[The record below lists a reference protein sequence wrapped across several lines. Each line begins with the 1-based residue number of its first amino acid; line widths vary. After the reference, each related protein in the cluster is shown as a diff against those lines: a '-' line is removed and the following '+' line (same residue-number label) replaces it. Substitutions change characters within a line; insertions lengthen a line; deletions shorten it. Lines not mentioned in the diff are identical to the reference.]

1 MDMSSHSSVG
11 WTAIV
16 GGVIGVIGFI
26 SLAIFFIVGEP
37 FGTLNDIL
45 AIPVAFLMLPLA
57 FALYRLNSADYS
69 LLSLVALAAGVVG
82 FLSTAIGS
90 LLLITGR
97 IGFEQ
102 SLITGIGGFGL
113 IGLCVLLNS
122 SMGLMNRQLPRAT
135 AWIGILLAL
144 TPSLALLAVLRA
156 GSIARALEAMA
167 GQTAAE
173 FQMNPLVVVIFVL
186 GGLSYAGM
194 PFWFIWMGRLFAT
207 GKLSLLTEVVAS
219 R

>member
-1 MDMSSHSSVG
+1 MDMSSNHATG
-11 WTAIV
+11 LTAIA
-16 GGVIGVIGFI
+16 GSVIGVIGFI
-26 SLAIFFIVGEP
+26 SLAIFFVVGEP

-69 LLSLVALAAGVVG
+69 FLSLVALAAGVIG

-90 LLLITGR
+90 FLLITGR
-97 IGFEQ
+97 ISFEQ

-122 SMGLMNRQLPRAT
+122 SMGLMDHQLPRAT

-156 GSIARALEAMA
+156 ENIARALEAMA
-167 GQTAAE
+167 GQAAAE
-173 FQMNPLVVVIFVL
+173 FQMNPLVAVIFVL
-186 GGLSYAGM
+186 GAISYAGL
-194 PFWFIWMGRLFAT
+194 PFWFIWMGRLFVA
-207 GKLSLLTEVVAS
+207 GKLSYLTEVVAA